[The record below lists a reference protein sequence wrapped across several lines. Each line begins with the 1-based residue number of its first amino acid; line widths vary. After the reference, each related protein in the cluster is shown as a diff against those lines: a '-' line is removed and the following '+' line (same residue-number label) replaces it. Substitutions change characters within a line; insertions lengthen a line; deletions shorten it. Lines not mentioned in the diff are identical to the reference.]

1 LDFEVGGSKQSK
13 AKQCIALLA
22 KHIMQSHNLGENKTL
37 LKGLYEYRYVR
48 IYKIS
53 MAHINWMSKET
64 IKEEFKEETHEV
76 QDEKQEE
83 LDEED
88 VDEARREEIK
98 EETHEVQDEK
108 QEELD
113 EDVDEED

>member
-1 LDFEVGGSKQSK
+1 
-13 AKQCIALLA
+13 
-22 KHIMQSHNLGENKTL
+22 MQSQ
-37 LKGLYEYRYVR
+37 GLYEYRYVR

-53 MAHINWMSKET
+53 MTHINGMSKET

-88 VDEARREEIK
+88 VD
-98 EETHEVQDEK
+98 
-108 QEELD
+108 
-113 EDVDEED
+113 DEE